1 MFKLSLIYSLFFD
14 AASLQME
21 EIMKVNYSILI
32 PHKSTFDIFC
42 DDKDTNL
49 FFIFCNEVAVAIAVV
64 NLRHKWEEL

>member
-1 MFKLSLIYSLFFD
+1 MG
-14 AASLQME
+14 
-21 EIMKVNYSILI
+21 EIMKVNYSIFT